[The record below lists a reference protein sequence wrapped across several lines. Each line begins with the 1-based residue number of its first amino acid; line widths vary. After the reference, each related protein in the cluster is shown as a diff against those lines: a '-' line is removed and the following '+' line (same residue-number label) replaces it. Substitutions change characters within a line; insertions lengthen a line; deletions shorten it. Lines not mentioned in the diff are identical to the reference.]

1 MSLEQK
7 YTDALVMLERTS
19 WPGVD
24 LDSPNAEQVIH
35 ALTEYAYA
43 KLEEDIRQDA
53 YKSITRKTHPVP
65 RERADEQVRLYTFVV
80 ECERKCREKLGEL
93 RELVGQE
100 EEDEDWMEAFR
111 SQYNSLLE

>member
-1 MSLEQK
+1 MEQK
-7 YTDALVMLERTS
+7 YTDALFMLETTS

-43 KLEEDIRQDA
+43 KVEVDSRQAA
-53 YKSITRKTHPVP
+53 YKSITRKTHPIP
-65 RERADEQVRLYTFVV
+65 RERAAEQVRLYTFVV
-80 ECERKCREKLGEL
+80 ECERTCREKLKVLHEL
-93 RELVGQE
+93 MGH
-100 EEDEDWMEAFR
+100 EDEDWMEAFR